1 MNDSRFEKMIIE
13 RLKEKNW
20 TQAELAE
27 ALNVEYKNRNP
38 TMNFYIHGKRQIP
51 REVFMKLGETL
62 APSNNFTAIE
72 EYTKTLASAYM
83 EFLEKDPNRPTIPK
97 YLHELVGGYS
107 AFLGIR
113 KTEPKNPITQIAKAF
128 GVVAGTVAM
137 GTMAVVPASAVV
149 FGTAAGI
156 YGFTKKI
163 FNGKKKEDEMEQ
175 NTIND
180 DATYKGPFGLKMG
193 LTLEEIKSVCSVVE
207 NIETGVYKIIPKIAQ
222 HSAFSSYEIA
232 VDQEYGLFSINAKS
246 ESMKMQLCSERFN
259 SLKEK
264 LEKGYGTSRSFNA
277 EDIEDGV
284 TWNVQSGNQKFVA
297 NNLNNIFL
305 TISKTQDDN
314 AQISILYDFTNINDL
329 ATRAE
334 DEWL

>member
-1 MNDSRFEKMIIE
+1 MNDSKFEKMIIE

-20 TQAELAE
+20 TQAELAA
-27 ALNVEYKNRNP
+27 ALGVKYENRNP

-51 REVFMKLGETL
+51 RDIFMKLCETL
-62 APSNNFTAIE
+62 SPKSDFNTIE
-72 EYTKTLASAYM
+72 QYTKQLAFAYM
-83 EFLEKDPNRPTIPK
+83 EFLEEDSERPAIPR
-97 YLHELVGGYS
+97 YLHELVGGYT

-113 KTEPKNPITQIAKAF
+113 KMETKNPVTSFAKIF
-128 GVVAGTVAM
+128 GTVAAGTAAAVAGGPVVVAAGAVAGTYLFAK
-137 GTMAVVPASAVV
+137 P
-149 FGTAAGI
+149 F
-156 YGFTKKI
+156 
-163 FNGKKKEDEMEQ
+163 FNGKKKDERMEQ
-175 NTIND
+175 KVIND

-207 NIETGVYKIIPKIAQ
+207 NIETGVYKIIPKNA

-246 ESMKMQLCSERFN
+246 ESMKMQLCSESFY

-264 LEKGYGTSRSFNA
+264 MEKGYGTSKPFYA
-277 EDIEDGV
+277 EDIENGV
-284 TWNVQSGNQKFVA
+284 TWDVQSGNQKFID
-297 NNLNNIFL
+297 NELNSIFL

-314 AQISILYDFTNINDL
+314 VQISVLYNFTNIEHL
-329 ATRAE
+329 ASRAE